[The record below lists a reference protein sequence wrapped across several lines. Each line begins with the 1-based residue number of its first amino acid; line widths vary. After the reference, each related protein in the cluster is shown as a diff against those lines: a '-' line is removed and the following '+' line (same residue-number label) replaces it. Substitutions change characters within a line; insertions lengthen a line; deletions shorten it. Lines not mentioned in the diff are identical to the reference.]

1 MKKTYIIPAM
11 QPVDYE
17 VEGMICAISSVG
29 GNAGIGLA
37 EDDAI
42 IPSEADA
49 PANPFGE
56 SIFD

>member
-1 MKKTYIIPAM
+1 MKKNYIIPAM

-29 GNAGIGLA
+29 GDAGVGLA
-37 EDDAI
+37 EDDAT
-42 IPSEADA
+42 IPSEADVRY
-49 PANPFGE
+49 NPFGE

>member
-1 MKKTYIIPAM
+1 MKKNYIIPAM

-37 EDDAI
+37 EDDAD
-42 IPSEADA
+42 IPGEADVRY
-49 PANPFGE
+49 NPFGE